1 MYLSVFSDSLNSIR
15 FLWLTFVPAAVKAL
29 FFRVPYVSL
38 RQIGQ
43 YFKRFVS
50 GSRGWRFYRLL
61 KMMASQKVQYLRCAA
76 SLGISRTPMYAA
88 FLGIC
93 DALILNFFL
102 CHPKTDFL
110 RVHQRYFRIWL

>member
-1 MYLSVFSDSLNSIR
+1 
-15 FLWLTFVPAAVKAL
+15 
-29 FFRVPYVSL
+29 
-38 RQIGQ
+38 
-43 YFKRFVS
+43 
-50 GSRGWRFYRLL
+50 
-61 KMMASQKVQYLRCAA
+61 MASQKVQYLRCSA

-110 RVHQRYFRIWL
+110 RVHHLLISLIIRAISDAFLALSAFFALSPASAPAASVSGDNALFPDAFLGFNSGEAMATGSPSRDIRMERLTL

>member
-1 MYLSVFSDSLNSIR
+1 
-15 FLWLTFVPAAVKAL
+15 
-29 FFRVPYVSL
+29 
-38 RQIGQ
+38 
-43 YFKRFVS
+43 
-50 GSRGWRFYRLL
+50 
-61 KMMASQKVQYLRCAA
+61 MASQEVQYLRCAA

-110 RVHQRYFRIWL
+110 RVHQLCLGGNSFNESPNGLKRFAFSAGAGVPLPAGYESTELPGYGGSRDKTWL